1 MSCLTYL
8 GGIITLSNL
17 TRPRITWIQWL
28 AFGFGVGTAPKAP
41 GTMGT
46 LAALLALPV
55 FVGLPLWVQLLWVVV
70 TAVLGIW
77 LCDRAA
83 KELGVHDHP
92 AIVWDEFV
100 GLWIVFLAVPLSW
113 ATVLVGFILFRFFDI
128 VKPWPIRWLDRRVK
142 GGFGIMIDDII
153 AGIFAAVLMH
163 VALALGWF

>member
-1 MSCLTYL
+1 MH
-8 GGIITLSNL
+8 NQ
-17 TRPRITWIQWL
+17 IQTPISWVQWV
-28 AFGFGVGTAPKAP
+28 AFGFGVGTSPKAP

-55 FVGLPLWVQLLWVVV
+55 FVVLPLWAQLSWVLL
-70 TAVLGIW
+70 TAGVGIW

-100 GLWIVFLAVPLSW
+100 GVWIVFIAVPLSW
-113 ATVLVGFILFRFFDI
+113 TTLLVGFVLFRFFDI
-128 VKPWPIRWLDRRVK
+128 IKPWPIRWLDRRVK

-153 AGIFAAVLMH
+153 AGLFAWVLLQ
-163 VALALGWF
+163 AALGLGWL